1 MRRKVKGRRLGKTV
15 RIKNKRDIEQLK
27 VSGQLVADCFALL
40 KASIQPGV
48 TLRELDKKVEQ
59 LIRDSGAEPLYK
71 GYRGNPPDHPPFPGV
86 ICASVNNEI
95 CHGLPDMRR
104 LRNGD
109 IIGIDIGLKKEG
121 WCGDACVTF
130 GVGEISPLA
139 QRLLRVSEEAMYEG
153 IKAAKVGSYVGEIGV
168 AIENYA
174 RRHGYSVVKQWG
186 GHGLGRDL
194 HEAPS
199 IPHTG
204 PARELPRIRPGMVFT
219 IEPMINI
226 GSQECY
232 LGDDGWTVFTSDGT
246 LSAQFE
252 HTVAIGRNGPIILSP
267 WHETMERAVLAS

>member
-1 MRRKVKGRRLGKTV
+1 MRRKVKGRRLGKAV
-15 RIKNKRDIEQLK
+15 RIKNKREIEQLK

-48 TLRELDKKVEQ
+48 SLRELDKKVEA
-59 LIRDSGAEPLYK
+59 LIRDHGAEPLYK
-71 GYRGNPPDHPPFPGV
+71 GYRGNPPEHPPFPGV
-86 ICASVNNEI
+86 ICASLNNEI

-109 IIGIDIGLKKEG
+109 IIGIDIGLVKDG

-130 GVGEISPLA
+130 PVGNISPLA
-139 QRLLRVSEEAMYEG
+139 QRLLRVTEEAMYEG
-153 IKAAKVGSYVGEIGV
+153 INAAKVGQPVGKIGV

-174 RRHGYSVVKQWG
+174 KRHGYSVVKQWG

-199 IPHTG
+199 IPHVG
-204 PARELPRIRPGMVFT
+204 PANELPRIRPGMVFT
-219 IEPMINI
+219 VEPMVNI

-252 HTVAIGRNGPIILSP
+252 HTIAITRNGAEILSP
-267 WHETMERAVLAS
+267 WHETMGRVLETA

>member
-1 MRRKVKGRRLGKTV
+1 MRRRVKGRRLGKAI
-15 RIKNKRDIEQLK
+15 RIKKKRDIEQLK
-27 VSGQLVADCFALL
+27 ESGQLVAECFALL
-40 KASIQPGV
+40 KTSIQPGV
-48 TLRELDKKVEQ
+48 TLRELDKKVEM
-59 LIRDSGAEPLYK
+59 LIRERGAEPLYK
-71 GYRGNPPDHPPFPGV
+71 GYRGSPPDHPPFPGV
-86 ICASVNNEI
+86 ICASLNNEV

-109 IIGIDIGLKKEG
+109 IIGIDIGLTKNG

-130 GVGEISPLA
+130 PVGNISPLA

-153 IKAAKVGSYVGEIGV
+153 IKAAKVGRPVGEIGV

-199 IPHTG
+199 IPHVG
-204 PARELPRIRPGMVFT
+204 PAHELPRIRPGMVFT
-219 IEPMINI
+219 VEPMVNI

-232 LGDDGWTVFTSDGT
+232 LGDDGWTVYTSDGT

-252 HTVAIGRNGPIILSP
+252 HTIAVTRNGAEILSP
-267 WHETMERAVLAS
+267 WHETMGRILETM